1 MIVKKFEAQTE
12 TEAVMKAKEELGP
25 QAVVLN
31 VKTVKQRGLM
41 RLFKKDRVEITAAL
55 EEREFIQEINEK
67 KPVVDSA
74 KTHIDL
80 AANEKIDI
88 KPSSDDLERKLDN
101 LSEMLM
107 SQMKEQKKDEK
118 NSSSKDNKDDA
129 MDKTFNDEAEDKR
142 QEAMNNNIKT
152 LRLIYNK
159 LIDNEVDEKYAN
171 AIVNE
176 IESSLKKESNIDSI
190 LAGVYQKIILKL
202 GEADIIK
209 LGDRQK
215 VVFFVGPTGVGKTTT
230 IAKIAS
236 KFKLNE
242 HKKVAFITSDTYRIA
257 AVEQL
262 NTYANILDVPVRV
275 VYTEEEIKN
284 ALDEFKDYDLIL
296 VDTAGRSHK
305 NTEQKDAVIDLYKSI
320 KKDEHSI
327 DSEVFLVLSV
337 TTKYRDL
344 ISIAKAYENLG
355 TYKLLFTKL
364 DETCTLGNI
373 LNIKLLTGARLSYTT
388 AGQNVPDDIETVN
401 VQRLAKQLLGGNV

>member
-12 TEAVMKAKEELGP
+12 TEAIMKAKAELGP

-31 VKTVKQRGLM
+31 VKTIKQRGIM
-41 RLFKKDRVEITAAL
+41 RLFKKDCVEITAAL
-55 EEREFIQEINEK
+55 EEKEFVQEINDK
-67 KPVVDSA
+67 KPSVD
-74 KTHIDL
+74 KVTHIDL
-80 AANEKIDI
+80 KVNDNTEGKSNSEEI
-88 KPSSDDLERKLDN
+88 ERKLDN
-101 LSEMLM
+101 ISELLKT
-107 SQMKEQKKDEK
+107 QMKDNVKKEDSVENHSKSDEK
-118 NSSSKDNKDDA
+118 QDVDVLAK
-129 MDKTFNDEAEDKR
+129 EDPR
-142 QEAMNNNIKT
+142 QAAMNNNIKT
-152 LRLIYNK
+152 LKLVYNK
-159 LIDNEVDEKYAN
+159 LIDNEVDEKVAN
-171 AIVNE
+171 ALVNE

-202 GEADIIK
+202 GEPDIISIK
-209 LGDRQK
+209 DKQK

-275 VYTEEEIKN
+275 VYTQEEIKK
-284 ALDEFKDYDLIL
+284 ALEDFKEYDLIL

-320 KKDEHSI
+320 QTEELDI
-327 DSEVFLVLSV
+327 DYEAYLVLSV

-344 ISIAKAYENLG
+344 VSITRAYENLG
-355 TYKLLFTKL
+355 EYRLLFTKL
-364 DETCTLGNI
+364 DETGTLGNI
-373 LNIKLLTGARLSYTT
+373 LNIKLLTGAKLSYTT
-388 AGQNVPDDIETVN
+388 AGQNVPDDIETIN